1 MKKSFNLFKL
11 RNIKSYSFKT
21 IFVMLSLFL
30 VSISKANSATS
41 AVIRTNQRI
50 DVSTSFVNVFTV
62 SILLIAIVV
71 GYRLRKKIV

>member
-1 MKKSFNLFKL
+1 
-11 RNIKSYSFKT
+11 
-21 IFVMLSLFL
+21 MLSLFL